1 MKMTFSPLGPRGE
14 LMTVLV
20 PLRDLHPRHGIHEP
34 ASGTPPRLPGSVRR
48 TTTIDM
54 LRPAGPHGP
63 LELAAHGRDVLTG
76 SDGEGRVLASASCHA
91 VIDFLGGRLLEEL
104 STTPPRPLDGLLGTR
119 VSSGFRGRVDATDP
133 SLSTDNTLLY
143 QLLDDFPVA
152 TLVSGHAVGDAAL
165 RSGRELPAMAGR
177 PGFMPDMCAGFATG
191 GTIMN
196 GVDTDGRPPVV
207 TGPAAPSLV
216 SDADLDAW
224 HPTAPLP
231 PGAMRR
237 ARRIDVR
244 PTPGTEAGSPGTTAP
259 ATVDAMFRDS
269 YVLAD
274 GTETII
280 HEYTLTA
287 RIDGGTV
294 TTCAARPRVLPWV
307 ECPAAAAS
315 AARLAGQPLRTLRS
329 HVRATFTGTSTCTHL
344 NDMLRALADVPA
356 LLELTDTRS

>member
-1 MKMTFSPLGPRGE
+1 
-14 LMTVLV
+14 MTVLV

-34 ASGTPPRLPGSVRR
+34 SSGTPARLPGSVRR

-63 LELAAHGRDVLTG
+63 LELAGRGRDLLTE
-76 SDGEGRVLASASCHA
+76 SDGAGRVLASASCHA
-91 VIDFLGGRLLEEL
+91 VIDFPGGRLLEEL

-119 VSSGFRGRVDATDP
+119 VSSGFRGLLDAADP
-133 SLSTDNTLLY
+133 SLNTDDTLLY

-152 TLVSGHAVGDAAL
+152 ALISGHAVAAAL
-165 RSGRELPAMAGR
+165 EPGQELPPMAGR
-177 PGFMPDMCAGFATG
+177 PGFMPDICAGWATG

-196 GVDTDGRPPVV
+196 GIDASRPPVV
-207 TGPAAPSLV
+207 TGPEAPSLG
-216 SDADLDAW
+216 DAADPGAW
-224 HPTAPLP
+224 HATGRLAP
-231 PGAMRR
+231 GSMRR

-244 PTPGTEAGSPGTTAP
+244 PPMPGAAAH

-269 YVLAD
+269 YVLPD

-287 RIDGGTV
+287 RVEDAAV
-294 TTCAARPRVLPWV
+294 TTCAARARVLPWV

-356 LLELTDTRS
+356 LLELATASR

>member
-1 MKMTFSPLGPRGE
+1 
-14 LMTVLV
+14 MTVLV

-63 LELAAHGRDVLTG
+63 LELTAHGRDLLTG
-76 SDGEGRVLASASCHA
+76 SDSDGRALASASCRA

-119 VSSGFRGRVDATDP
+119 VSSGFRGLVDATDP
-133 SLSTDNTLLY
+133 ALSTDDTLLY

-152 TLVSGHAVGDAAL
+152 TLISGHAVAAAFQP
-165 RSGRELPAMAGR
+165 GQELPAMAGR
-177 PGFMPDMCAGFATG
+177 PGFMPDLCAGWATG

-196 GVDTDGRPPVV
+196 GIDTNGRPPVV
-207 TGPAAPSLV
+207 TGPDAPSLG
-216 SDADLDAW
+216 DEADPGGW
-224 HPTAPLP
+224 HATARLA
-231 PGAMRR
+231 PGSMRR

-244 PTPGTEAGSPGTTAP
+244 PLPGTTAP
-259 ATVDAMFRDS
+259 AVVDAMFRDS
-269 YVLAD
+269 YVLPD

-287 RIDGGTV
+287 GIDDGAV
-294 TTCAARPRVLPWV
+294 TTCEARPRVLPWV

-315 AARLAGQPLRTLRS
+315 AVRLAGQPLRTLRS
-329 HVRATFTGTSTCTHL
+329 HVRASFTGTSTCTHL

-356 LLELTDTRS
+356 LLELASASR